1 LKGRDQKKRTPKDS
15 DALAFEPS
23 LDAESSSFFRNAH
36 CAHAILRIIPKIP
49 NRRHRKKRTCLSYC
63 EFSAAA
69 NVERTE
75 AKRWQENGWPAVL
88 TFTDA
93 DLIPKPAISLLRIEG
108 SSVSSLDCLKP
119 ACVNCLSALKREA
132 PPPNFDT
139 KLQISPSEKQGRWE
153 ARECPVLHLV

>member
-1 LKGRDQKKRTPKDS
+1 MQSQVHFFETRTVRMPFFAS
-15 DALAFEPS
+15 SPRSQIAGIERNERAF
-23 LDAESSSFFRNAH
+23 
-36 CAHAILRIIPKIP
+36 
-49 NRRHRKKRTCLSYC
+49 SYC